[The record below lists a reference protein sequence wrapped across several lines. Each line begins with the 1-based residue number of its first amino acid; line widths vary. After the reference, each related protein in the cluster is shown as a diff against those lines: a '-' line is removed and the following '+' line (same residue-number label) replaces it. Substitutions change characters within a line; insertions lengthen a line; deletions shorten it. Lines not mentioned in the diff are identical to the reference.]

1 METEARDSRRLLDSG
16 DIEFLGTLS
25 MFAGLRAEVLAR
37 IAERAE
43 RIDVVEDGLLFREGE
58 PAKEMAV
65 VLSGKLEVRKR
76 AHNGVDACIATLGP
90 GDVVGEM
97 SLFDIQPRSAD
108 VWAYAPVSMML
119 LRHGALGELYRHDPQ
134 SYTLLVLNIARE
146 ISIRLRRLDEAMANI
161 MGHIRS
167 VANVTY
173 TPLERAT
180 AHGERD
186 RDET

>member
-1 METEARDSRRLLDSG
+1 METAARDSRRLDHR
-16 DIEFLGTLS
+16 DIEFLGSLS
-25 MFAGLRAEVLAR
+25 MFAGLRQEVLAR

-43 RIDVVEDGLLFREGE
+43 RIDVADDGLLFHEGE

-65 VLSGKLEVRKR
+65 VLSGRLEVRKR
-76 AHNGVDACIATLGP
+76 AHNGIEACIATLGP

-108 VWAYAPVSMML
+108 VWACAPASVML
-119 LRHGALGELYRHDPQ
+119 LRHGALGELYRQDPQ

-146 ISIRLRRLDEAMANI
+146 MSIRLRRLDEAVANI
-161 MGHIRS
+161 MGQIRS

-173 TPLERAT
+173 TPLQRAA

-186 RDET
+186 RNDT

>member
-1 METEARDSRRLLDSG
+1 MEHAARDSHRLDRR

-25 MFAGLRAEVLAR
+25 MFAGLRDEVLAR

-43 RIDVVEDGLLFREGE
+43 RIDVGEDELLFREGE

-65 VLSGKLEVRKR
+65 VLSGRLEVRKR
-76 AHNGVDACIATLGP
+76 AHNGVEACIATLGP

-108 VWAYAPVSMML
+108 VWACGPASVML
-119 LRHGALGELYRHDPQ
+119 LRHGALGELYREDPQ

-146 ISIRLRRLDEAMANI
+146 MSIRLRRLDEAMANI
-161 MGHIRS
+161 MGQLRS
-167 VANVTY
+167 VASVTHS
-173 TPLERAT
+173 PLERAAT
-180 AHGERD
+180 PGERD
-186 RDET
+186 GA